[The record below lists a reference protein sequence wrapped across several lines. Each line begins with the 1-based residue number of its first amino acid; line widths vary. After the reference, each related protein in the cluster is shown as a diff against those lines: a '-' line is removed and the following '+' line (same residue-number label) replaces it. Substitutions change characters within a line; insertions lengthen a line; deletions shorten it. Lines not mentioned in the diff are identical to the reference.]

1 METVASDESVAVV
14 VAAGAG
20 RTKQKYYPGGG
31 SKVHTLPSGEVKSRT
46 LMSPAE
52 REEQDRYEAEGYEG
66 YDSDAV
72 AAEEEHESE
81 DESED
86 ESEAVAAN

>member
-1 METVASDESVAVV
+1 
-14 VAAGAG
+14 
-20 RTKQKYYPGGG
+20 
-31 SKVHTLPSGEVKSRT
+31 
-46 LMSPAE
+46 MSPAE

-66 YDSDAV
+66 YDSEAV

-81 DESED
+81 DESEA